1 MNCTEQEYVMR
12 EHFFTCNFFFFIV
25 TVCLNR
31 HFFFL
36 HVRLTSLILFTAKK
50 LQLFCNVAFYYY

>member
-12 EHFFTCNFFFFIV
+12 EHFLHVIFFIV